1 MDPSFAEAIL
11 LVDSNTPQR
20 TAVAQY
26 LRECGYRVLEA
37 TSADEARQAIAHH
50 KVDIVVTDVSLK
62 DDSGFAVSSFVR
74 KEQPEAKIILTHT
87 VEKTAAVAGDLCEDG
102 PLDHP
107 YHPQLLVERIK
118 RLGRK
123 GY

>member
-1 MDPSFAEAIL
+1 MNNSLAETIL

-37 TSADEARQAIAHH
+37 TGAEEARQVIAHH
-50 KVDIVVTDVSLK
+50 KVDVVVTDVSLK
-62 DDSGFAVSSFVR
+62 DESGFAVSSYVR
-74 KEQPEAKIILTHT
+74 KEQPGVKIILTHT
-87 VEKTAAVAGDLCEDG
+87 VERAAAVAGELCEEG

-107 YHPQLLVERIK
+107 YHPQHLVERIK
-118 RLGRK
+118 RLSRK
-123 GY
+123 SD

>member
-1 MDPSFAEAIL
+1 MDQSIVETII

-50 KVDIVVTDVSLK
+50 KVDIVVTDISLK

-74 KEQPEAKIILTHT
+74 KEQPEVKIILTHT

-118 RLGRK
+118 RLGQK
-123 GY
+123 SD